1 MIYGESDAIN
11 YKEQKQIKF
20 QNSVSPLYKNY
31 MTNISKNINNKN
43 ETKIINSYLK
53 EKENRNKKN
62 LYLNSNS
69 VSKTT
74 KNSPRNIFFQYN
86 NNYYNKYKNNN
97 NNNHYIKY
105 ETNINSPRKTLVKN
119 VNFKSKK
126 LNLNVKTLNMNLEI
140 NKYNDITTNN
150 NSDNEESNILS
161 INNRNISVFK
171 TKQNNRNDNSFI
183 LKEYNNQKKND
194 LNKIE
199 LNNLRNQLNKIL
211 SNKNRS
217 LSHVKKNSNNMKN
230 NNYNRNEIQKT
241 CNYTND
247 NSFIEENYILTENK
261 NNKSKNKCILLKDKN
276 TYKKLKEKK
285 RRNEL
290 NIKLFNSLKNNF
302 IGIKLPNKKI
312 IKNENIENYSNIHNR
327 NRNQRNRQLRASKT
341 QIEYEDNSPSSI
353 IKMPKLIKKD
363 FSESNS
369 IDKEINLNNND
380 SLFINKI
387 FNTDKTKKYKKEKD
401 ETSKDYNTILSN
413 ENVNI
418 NTNIKNQIELSEN
431 KKYEELENKYEALF
445 QSYKKLKDE
454 NINLIDINKSLK
466 QKNQTISEENHFLN
480 NYIISIKKIIAS
492 IITTYSQEIQKLT
505 QIVKQFTKNSKF
517 ENSNIINKVRIAI
530 DNYSLQELEKDKKI
544 NFILKQLLTENQFLR
559 NLLIKQRNDKNYFLK
574 EKQKQ
579 TIIDKEYKLNFDYDY
594 LRNFNKKGNDF
605 EKQLH
610 LNISFNNS
618 TNKNNSVQKKI
629 KNEKYYEANIIHD
642 NTNIYDENN
651 KILEKKKIK
660 YNKIKK

>member
-1 MIYGESDAIN
+1 
-11 YKEQKQIKF
+11 
-20 QNSVSPLYKNY
+20 
-31 MTNISKNINNKN
+31 
-43 ETKIINSYLK
+43 
-53 EKENRNKKN
+53 
-62 LYLNSNS
+62 
-69 VSKTT
+69 
-74 KNSPRNIFFQYN
+74 
-86 NNYYNKYKNNN
+86 
-97 NNNHYIKY
+97 
-105 ETNINSPRKTLVKN
+105 
-119 VNFKSKK
+119 
-126 LNLNVKTLNMNLEI
+126 
-140 NKYNDITTNN
+140 
-150 NSDNEESNILS
+150 
-161 INNRNISVFK
+161 
-171 TKQNNRNDNSFI
+171 
-183 LKEYNNQKKND
+183 
-194 LNKIE
+194 
-199 LNNLRNQLNKIL
+199 
-211 SNKNRS
+211 
-217 LSHVKKNSNNMKN
+217 
-230 NNYNRNEIQKT
+230 
-241 CNYTND
+241 
-247 NSFIEENYILTENK
+247 
-261 NNKSKNKCILLKDKN
+261 
-276 TYKKLKEKK
+276 
-285 RRNEL
+285 
-290 NIKLFNSLKNNF
+290 
-302 IGIKLPNKKI
+302 
-312 IKNENIENYSNIHNR
+312 
-327 NRNQRNRQLRASKT
+327 
-341 QIEYEDNSPSSI
+341 
-353 IKMPKLIKKD
+353 MPKLIKKD

-559 NLLIKQRNDKNYFLK
+559 NLLIKQRNNKNYFLK

-579 TIIDKEYKLNFDYDY
+579 TIIDKEYKLNFDYDF
-594 LRNFNKKGNDF
+594 LKNFNKKNNDF